1 MADSSSGCL
10 SSSRIGL
17 VYSGHLAN
25 GFVLLPLCFVCY
37 FASLHRTVALKR
49 IKGRMRFSDSS
60 QGAVLYPRSSLS
72 GSGGEETWWGIRPS
86 QCSGGRLVIETGF
99 FSRFLQ
105 VRKLPLPVILSPQ
118 PVFWVASEGGFRII
132 SKFNPSRR
140 IIEAMVYYSLLSSCG
155 FRA

>member
-1 MADSSSGCL
+1 MGLCFPYTGGGSGCCQL
-10 SSSRIGL
+10 ILFVGSYPPVVCPPL
-17 VYSGHLAN
+17 VL
-25 GFVLLPLCFVCY
+25 
-37 FASLHRTVALKR
+37 VALKR

-105 VRKLPLPVILSPQ
+105 VRMLSLPVILSPQ
-118 PVFWVASEGGFRII
+118 PVFWVASELNDSGE
-132 SKFNPSRR
+132 SKFVEIVKNQLFRR
-140 IIEAMVYYSLLSSCG
+140 WHEKYRQPEEM
-155 FRA
+155 R